1 MTKEIAYQ
9 EYSSTVLETISK
21 GAFLTTNA
29 GGRSNTMTIGW
40 GSIGVMWGLPVF
52 TVLVRK
58 SRYTYELIENSS
70 AFTVS
75 IPLHDMQAE
84 LALCGSKSGRDMDKF
99 AAAGLK
105 RQPGQKV
112 SVPIIGGCGL
122 HYECE
127 ILYKSAMDPAQ
138 LDPAIQQKSYK
149 DGDYHTFYH
158 GKIVACYLD
167 V

>member
-1 MTKEIAYQ
+1 MTKDISYQ
-9 EYSSTVLETISK
+9 EYASTVLETISK
-21 GAFLTTNA
+21 GAFLTTSS

-52 TVLVRK
+52 TVMVRQ
-58 SRYTYELIENSS
+58 SRFTYELIENSN

-75 IPLHDMQAE
+75 IPLHDMQTE

-99 AAAGLK
+99 SAAKLQP
-105 RQPGQKV
+105 QPGKKV
-112 SVPIIGGCGL
+112 AVPVIGGCGL

-127 ILYKSAMDPAQ
+127 ILYKNLMDPAQ
-138 LDPAIQQKSYK
+138 LDASVQQNFYK
-149 DGDYHTFYH
+149 AGDYHTYYY

-167 V
+167 T

>member
-1 MTKEIAYQ
+1 MIKEVAFQ

-29 GGRSNTMTIGW
+29 EGRSNTMTIGW
-40 GSIGVMWGLPVF
+40 GSIGIMWGLPVF

-58 SRYTYELIENSS
+58 SRYTFELIENSS

-75 IPLHDMQAE
+75 IPLHNMQTE
-84 LALCGSKSGRDMDKF
+84 LALCGSKSGRDIDKF

-105 RQPGQKV
+105 LQAGQKV
-112 SVPIIGGCGL
+112 AVPVIGGCGL

-127 ILYKSAMDPAQ
+127 ILYKSAMDPAF
-138 LDPAIQQKSYK
+138 LVPAIQEKSYK
-149 DGDYHTFYH
+149 DGDFHTFYH

>member
-1 MTKEIAYQ
+1 MTKDISYQ
-9 EYSSTVLETISK
+9 EYASTVLETISK
-21 GAFLTTNA
+21 GAFLTTSS

-52 TVLVRK
+52 TVMVRE
-58 SRYTYELIENSS
+58 SRYTYELIENSN

-99 AAAGLK
+99 SAAKLQP
-105 RQPGQKV
+105 QPGKKV
-112 SVPIIGGCGL
+112 AVPVIGGCGL

-127 ILYKSAMDPAQ
+127 ILYKSPMDPAQ
-138 LDPAIQQKSYK
+138 LDAGVQQTFYK
-149 DGDYHTFYH
+149 AGDYHTYYY

-167 V
+167 T